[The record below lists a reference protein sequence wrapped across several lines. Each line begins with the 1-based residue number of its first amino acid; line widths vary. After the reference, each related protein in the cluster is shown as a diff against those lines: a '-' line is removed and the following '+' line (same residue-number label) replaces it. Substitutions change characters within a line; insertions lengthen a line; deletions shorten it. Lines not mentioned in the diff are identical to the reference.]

1 MRRFGREGN
10 PVRRRS
16 SDFTLRQLDTF
27 VCAAR
32 TGSFALA
39 ADQLGIS
46 QPAVSD
52 HIHTLERH
60 LGHRLFDRRRGTT
73 PTLTREGVDML
84 HRAESLLSTSQA
96 MRGDEGT
103 ARVEDKVHIRLS
115 IGNRSR
121 DVYLKPLLARIYTEL
136 PYVELEIVP
145 AMPAEQIALA
155 LEKREIDLMLYTVGR
170 PPLRLPNLHLLGDV
184 PILMVAAPETK
195 QLLDSGSIE
204 IENLQFILP
213 DFGPI
218 AEQWLERQLALA
230 GIRPRRAVRYL
241 EFADVIQGIVEDGL
255 GVSILTQEQ
264 VAPALAAG
272 RLVRFGAE
280 MEPMRRII
288 ARSPLA
294 PRATEALERLLINE
308 ITSQSR
314 RA

>member
-1 MRRFGREGN
+1 
-10 PVRRRS
+10 VRRRS

-84 HRAESLLSTSQA
+84 LRAESLLSTSQA
-96 MRGDEGT
+96 MRGDEVT
-103 ARVEDKVHIRLS
+103 HRVEDKVHIRLS

-121 DVYLKPLLARIYTEL
+121 DIYLKPLLARIYTEL
-136 PYVELEIVP
+136 PYVELELKP
-145 AMPAEQIALA
+145 AVSVGQLALA
-155 LEKREIDLMLYTVGR
+155 LEKRDIDLMLYTIGR

-184 PILMVAAPETK
+184 PILMVCAPETK
-195 QLLDSGSIE
+195 LLLDAGTLSV
-204 IENLQFILP
+204 NDLRFILP
-213 DFGPI
+213 DPGPLGD
-218 AEQWLERQLALA
+218 QYLERQLALA
-230 GIRPRRAVRYL
+230 GVRPRRAVRYL

-255 GVSILTQEQ
+255 GVSILMEEQ
-264 VAPALAAG
+264 VAAALAAG
-272 RLVRFGAE
+272 RLVRFGPE

-294 PRATEALERLLINE
+294 PRATEALERLLIEQINGQ
-308 ITSQSR
+308 SQ